1 MLDFRNRQYYVVGVP
16 CYEVEE
22 IIDWLKD
29 ILDNIKVHFN
39 KYGEHNLKYSW
50 KFIVSAPK
58 TELDLKNVLIDFE
71 RKGQLTFREIVP
83 RQRDDVTVNSS
94 FINEAELYERKEIC

>member
-39 KYGEHNLKYSW
+39 KYGEHSLKYSW

-71 RKGQLTFREIVP
+71 KKGAVKFSGDCSKT
-83 RQRDDVTVNSS
+83 T
-94 FINEAELYERKEIC
+94 

>member
-22 IIDWLKD
+22 IIDWLKGT
-29 ILDNIKVHFN
+29 LDNIKVHFN
-39 KYGEHNLKYSW
+39 KYGGYSLKHSW
-50 KFIVSAPK
+50 KFIVSSPK

-71 RKGQLTFREIVP
+71 RKGWLNFREIVP
-83 RQRDDVTVNSS
+83 RQRDDVTVSSS
-94 FINEAELYERKEIC
+94 FINEVELYERKEIC